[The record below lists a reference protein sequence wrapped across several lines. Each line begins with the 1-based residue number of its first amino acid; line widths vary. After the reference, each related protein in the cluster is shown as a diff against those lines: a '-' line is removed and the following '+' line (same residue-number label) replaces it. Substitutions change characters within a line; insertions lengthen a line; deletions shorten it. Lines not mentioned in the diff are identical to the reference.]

1 MKLDFKNKNMSPLN
15 ILKRINIHLD
25 IKRKRQLIFIF
36 ILSIFSSLSES
47 ISVALLIP
55 FISVFISP
63 DTYLFNS
70 LFQNIFDY
78 LNISDQKDI
87 FLFVS
92 ILFISIVVM
101 SGVIRVIYIKASN
114 KLSDKITSDFRIK
127 IFNFL
132 INQDYSYYFKH
143 GTNEIMSSLTQKT
156 VSFTVILFATMNII
170 NAILILIAIICV
182 LTINEPLYTMI
193 IILIITLFFT
203 VIYKIKS
210 RAVFKKGQNVNL
222 NQNIIVETFESTV
235 GYLQEVL
242 VYNLKNFFLSTLKKV
257 STEIAKSSSEIRT
270 IEMTPKIYLETF
282 MIILVVLLVIS

>member
-156 VSFTVILFATMNII
+156 VSFTVF
-170 NAILILIAIICV
+170 
-182 LTINEPLYTMI
+182 
-193 IILIITLFFT
+193 
-203 VIYKIKS
+203 
-210 RAVFKKGQNVNL
+210 
-222 NQNIIVETFESTV
+222 
-235 GYLQEVL
+235 
-242 VYNLKNFFLSTLKKV
+242 
-257 STEIAKSSSEIRT
+257 
-270 IEMTPKIYLETF
+270 
-282 MIILVVLLVIS
+282 